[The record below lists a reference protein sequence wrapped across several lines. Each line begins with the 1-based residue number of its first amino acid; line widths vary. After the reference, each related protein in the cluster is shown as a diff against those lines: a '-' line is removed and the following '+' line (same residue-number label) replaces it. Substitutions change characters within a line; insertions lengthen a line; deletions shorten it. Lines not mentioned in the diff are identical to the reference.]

1 MICHILIAPL
11 VLRCDV
17 VIFREDC
24 IVTSCHRLVALS
36 ESCLAWEGGCFL
48 CSYGHPN
55 AAADLSQTRLFHAI
69 TLNGVLGIV
78 SQLAISAI
86 TGYCFRIHSRFS
98 SYFLRHQNRSSR
110 LGLGLGRWRC
120 RTVNVIGEMGSGLLW

>member
-1 MICHILIAPL
+1 MICHILIDPL

-36 ESCLAWEGGCFL
+36 ESCLAWEGGCLL